1 MNYNQQ
7 IEESVSH
14 SYFPPY
20 LLSWR
25 LLKINS
31 AAPAPAE
38 TKAPA
43 PVATQAAAPASTA
56 VA

>member
-7 IEESVSH
+7 IKESVSH
-14 SYFPPY
+14 TYFPPY
-20 LLSWR
+20 LPSSQQLM
-25 LLKINS
+25 INS

-43 PVATQAAAPASTA
+43 PVATQATAPAATA
-56 VA
+56 VV